1 MSTPHMHKDVIIA
14 WAQGKPIEQRNHHKE
29 PWQKAPATPSWSC
42 QKYYRIKPEPKILHG
57 FIDALML
64 EDTKNPYAVF
74 RPNKLTSNAI
84 PCTLTFFPDA

>member
-42 QKYYRIKPEPKILHG
+42 QKYYRVKPEQVILHG
-57 FIDALML
+57 FIDPTTLHPTDMPF
-64 EDTKNPYAVF
+64 TVFKPYQATF
-74 RPNKLTSNAI
+74 KDI